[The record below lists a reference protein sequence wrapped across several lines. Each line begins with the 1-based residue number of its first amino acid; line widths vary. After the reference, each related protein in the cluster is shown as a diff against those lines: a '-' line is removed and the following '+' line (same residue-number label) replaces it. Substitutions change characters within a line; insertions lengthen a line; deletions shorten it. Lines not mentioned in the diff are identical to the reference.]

1 MMRWTPRKNHENLN
15 NTKRKWTCW
24 IWENLVQS
32 FYLWAQQRLRADKQ
46 EAVKIADLENR
57 RHNIIE
63 TGWNSSNSC
72 FFLSRVHLPNILS
85 VNLLNI
91 GWGLYKGAIK
101 FETWMAQT
109 FGWSVEAC
117 VPQLDLSN
125 EVWGYWVR
133 EMHVFLVRRWAIF
146 KKESS
151 FLRNISQLQST
162 FENLNLKWHCQLQ
175 FRMGN
180 R

>member
-1 MMRWTPRKNHENLN
+1 MYGVK
-15 NTKRKWTCW
+15 CC
-24 IWENLVQS
+24 IWENLVQC
-32 FYLWAQQRLRADKQ
+32 FHLWAQQRLRAHKQ
-46 EAVKIADLENR
+46 KAVKIADLENR

-63 TGWNSSNSC
+63 TGWNSSHSC
-72 FFLSRVHLPNILS
+72 FFLSRLHILNILS

-117 VPQLDLSN
+117 VAQLNLIN
-125 EVWGYWVR
+125 EAWGCWVR
-133 EMHVFLVRRWAIF
+133 EMYVFLVRRWAIF

-151 FLRNISQLQST
+151 FWRNMSQLQST
-162 FENLNLKWHCQLQ
+162 FENLNLKWPIAIQNGQQIKNQQSWNYLKI
-175 FRMGN
+175 
-180 R
+180 